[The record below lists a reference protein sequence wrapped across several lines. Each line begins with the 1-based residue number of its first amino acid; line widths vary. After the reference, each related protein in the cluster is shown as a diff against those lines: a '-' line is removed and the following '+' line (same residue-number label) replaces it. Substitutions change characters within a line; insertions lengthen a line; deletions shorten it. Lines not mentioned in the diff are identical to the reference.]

1 MSTENEKFFRK
12 KRKVNGHL
20 QKAKTEAFSLRNIE
34 CNGFVFHREDN
45 SQWKRKRP
53 ETKVS
58 GPLVEISGIEPLT
71 S

>member
-1 MSTENEKFFRK
+1 MKSFFEK
-12 KRKVNGHL
+12 KRKVNVRL
-20 QKAKTEAFSLRNIE
+20 QKAKTEAFSLRNID
-34 CNGFVFHREDN
+34 CNGFVFHREDD

-53 ETKVS
+53 ETEVS